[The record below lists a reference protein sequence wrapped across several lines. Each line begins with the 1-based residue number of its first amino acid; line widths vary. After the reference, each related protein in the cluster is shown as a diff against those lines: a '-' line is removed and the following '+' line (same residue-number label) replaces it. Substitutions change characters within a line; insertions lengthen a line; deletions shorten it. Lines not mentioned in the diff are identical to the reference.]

1 MHEEEEAMNG
11 SWFTRIVALLVV
23 LLFAFGAVQAQVTV
37 VNMMPN
43 AMSNETQRDSEPNIA
58 VNPANPNEIA
68 ASAFT
73 FDPLASGSAPIYCS
87 ADRGNN
93 WVLTAGI
100 LPGGDKTGDTT
111 IRYGTTSNV
120 LYAGILR
127 TDNSNISILRG
138 AGCAAIGAMTT
149 LVDRAFSD
157 QPWVEAATR
166 LRDTA
171 PDRAYVGS
179 NDLSAAGLGG
189 RTASIDQS
197 QDAAT
202 AAPPAGFTTVRVEP
216 RTTCGQDGPAVR
228 PAIHP
233 NGTIY
238 VVYFRWT
245 AGCGTAMK
253 TADVVVARDDN
264 WASGASPYTA
274 ITDPGDALAGVRV
287 ATGVSFPWSNLGTQR
302 IGSQLAIAVD
312 PRDHRTVYIAWA
324 DGASAATY
332 TIHVRR
338 SIDGGVTWS
347 ADLRTISPATNPGL
361 AINTLGA
368 VGFLYQRLTGV
379 APNQR
384 WETHLEYTTNG
395 FAAAPTDYLLA
406 NVPDQ
411 NGAYAG
417 SNPIGDYANV
427 VAIGKT
433 FYGAFSANNTPNA
446 ANFPNG
452 VNYLRNADWTTQ
464 QLRNTTNTANVNV
477 SIDPFFFRVEPVAPA
492 NDFYAR
498 DWTDSAV
505 SGDTGLEP
513 STHPVFYATSDVWN
527 RRGTLTGE
535 PFVNDQPANEP
546 AGNGVG
552 NIGDNWA
559 FARIRRNA
567 LPAAGSKTVTAHFL
581 VSKLGTGSSYV
592 DAGSMDPDVSF
603 PDPDPTLTFTAADLG
618 PFITTAYRW
627 HLNAV
632 STTHL
637 CLAVEIS
644 APDDPYVP
652 PSLVGS
658 APGWPTTDLRV
669 ILDNNKAQ
677 RNMGLSTTPARG
689 EGLFDSI
696 YAIAHNAATFRRD
709 MVLHYRLPPEVYKR
723 LRGARVT
730 LPGQPAQTLQPEGRL
745 VLKGMQPGE
754 NRWIG
759 LTLRAPSGKVGE
771 TLPIW
776 FDEMVGQ
783 VAVNGFGLGVR
794 LGSDADAAHAV
805 LELHRSVFTRLAA
818 QFKLNG
824 AEPEAVAAHKLLGK
838 KELTTE
844 IYARFAREHS
854 KPTLAVVN
862 AWLKLQKG
870 TDPFGIGAAAKAV
883 GGLQSGKVALPHYA
897 HLTLLNRLDAHITAV
912 QLARGDVADILLNVR
927 WQNDLYRQMP
937 AVKKLGC
944 AKSLHED
951 SDRFIQQVGQ
961 RKLGFRDYPV
971 YVKRV
976 LPCLKETAKQPALA
990 KLGLA
995 KNIGEIENSLGEPT
1009 ALQRAHRQ
1017 YLLQLQKAASERRS
1031 PVGKK

>member
-1 MHEEEEAMNG
+1 MNG
-11 SWFTRIVALLVV
+11 SWFTRIVAALLAVA
-23 LLFAFGAVQAQVTV
+23 LGAGAAQAQQVAV

-43 AMSNETQRDSEPNIA
+43 AMSDETQRDSEPNVA

-73 FDPLASGSAPIYCS
+73 YDPLASGSAPIYCS
-87 ADRGNN
+87 TDRGAN

-120 LYAGILR
+120 LYSGILR
-127 TDNSNISILRG
+127 SDNSHISILRG
-138 AGCAAIGAMTT
+138 AGCAAIGALTT
-149 LVDRAFSD
+149 LVDRSMSD

-166 LRDTA
+166 LRGTT
-171 PDRAYVGS
+171 PDHVYVGS
-179 NDLSAAGLGG
+179 NDLYVTTQSA
-189 RTASIDQS
+189 TVDQS

-238 VVYFRWT
+238 VGYFRWT
-245 AGCGTAMK
+245 ACGASPY
-253 TADVVVARDDN
+253 TADIVVARDDD
-264 WASGASPYTA
+264 WASGATPYTA

-287 ATGVSFPWSNLGTQR
+287 VTGVSVPWANLGTQR

-338 SIDGGVTWS
+338 STDGGATWS
-347 ADLRTISPATNPGL
+347 ADLRTASPATNPGL
-361 AINTLGA
+361 AINVHGA

-384 WETHLEYTTNG
+384 WETHFEYTTNG
-395 FAAAPTDYLLA
+395 FATAPTDYTLA

-427 VAIGKT
+427 VAVGKS
-433 FYGAFSANNTPNA
+433 FYGAFSANNTPIA

-452 VNYLRNADWTTQ
+452 VTYLRNADWGTQ
-464 QLRNTTNTANVNV
+464 QLRNVANTANVNV
-477 SIDPFFFRVEPVAPA
+477 SIDPFFFRVDPVTAA

-498 DWTDSAV
+498 DWTDSAT

-513 STHPVFYATSDVWN
+513 STHAVFYSTSDVWN

-535 PFVNDQPANEP
+535 PFTNDQPANEP
-546 AGNGVG
+546 AGNGAG

-567 LPAAGSKTVTAHFL
+567 LPASGSQTVTAHFL

-592 DAGSMDPDVSF
+592 DAGSADPDVSF
-603 PDPDPTLTFTAADLG
+603 PNPDPTVTFTATDLG
-618 PFITTAYRW
+618 PFITAAYPW

-632 STTHL
+632 SSTHL
-637 CLAVEIS
+637 CLAVELS
-644 APDDPYVP
+644 TPNDPYVA
-652 PSLVGS
+652 PSLVGN

-669 ILDNNKAQ
+669 LLDNNKAQ

-689 EGLFDSI
+689 EGMIDSI

-709 MVLHYRLPPEVYKR
+709 MALRYRVTPEVYKR
-723 LRGARVT
+723 LRGARLT
-730 LPGQPAQTLQPEGRL
+730 LPGQTAQTLKTEGRI

-754 NRWIG
+754 NRWLG
-759 LTLRAPSGKVGE
+759 LTLRAPAGKAGE
-771 TLPIW
+771 TFPIL
-776 FDEMVGQ
+776 FEEMVGQ

-794 LGSDADAAHAV
+794 LASDPDAARAT
-805 LELHRSVFTRLAA
+805 LALHRSVFTRLAA
-818 QFKLNG
+818 QFKLDG
-824 AEPEAVAAHKLLGK
+824 AAAEAEAAGK
-838 KELTTE
+838 QFGDKRLTAE
-844 IYARFAREHS
+844 DYARFAREHF
-854 KPTLAVVN
+854 KPTLAATK

-870 TDPFGIGAAAKAV
+870 ADPFGVGTAAKAV
-883 GGLQSGKVALPHYA
+883 GGLKFDKPALLHYP
-897 HLTLLNRLDAHITAV
+897 HLTLLHRLDAHITAV
-912 QLARGDVADILLNVR
+912 QLARGDTADTLLNVR
-927 WQNDLYRQMP
+927 WQNDLYRQT
-937 AVKKLGC
+937 AAASKLAC
-944 AKSLHED
+944 SKSLRED
-951 SDRFIQQVGQ
+951 SERFIHQFGQ
-961 RKLGFRDYPV
+961 RKQRVRDYPGF
-971 YVKRV
+971 VKRT
-976 LPCLKETAKQPALA
+976 LPCLRDTAKLPALA

-995 KNIGEIENSLGEPT
+995 KYAGDIEHSLGDPT

-1017 YLLQLQKAASERRS
+1017 YLLQLQKAPVERRAPRPS
-1031 PVGKK
+1031 VPAGVK

>member
-1 MHEEEEAMNG
+1 MNG
-11 SWFTRIVALLVV
+11 SWFTRIVAV
-23 LLFAFGAVQAQVTV
+23 LIAMLFTLGTAQAQVTV

-73 FDPLASGSAPIYCS
+73 YDPLASGSAPIYCS

-127 TDNSNISILRG
+127 TDNSHISILRG
-138 AGCAAIGAMTT
+138 AGCAAIGAMTS
-149 LVDRAFSD
+149 LVDRAMSD
-157 QPWVEAATR
+157 QPWIEAATR

-179 NDLSAAGLGG
+179 NDISAAGLGG
-189 RTASIDQS
+189 RTATIDQS

-216 RTTCGQDGPAVR
+216 RTTCSQDGPAVR

-238 VVYFRWT
+238 VAYFRWT
-245 AGCGTAMK
+245 ACAASPY
-253 TADVVVARDDN
+253 TADIVVARDDN

-274 ITDPGDALAGVRV
+274 IADAGDALAGVRV
-287 ATGVSFPWSNLGTQR
+287 TTGVSVPWSTLGTQR

-347 ADLRTISPATNPGL
+347 ADLRAISPATNPGL
-361 AINTLGA
+361 AINALGA
-368 VGFLYQRLTGV
+368 VGFLYQRLTGA

-395 FAAAPTDYLLA
+395 FAAAPTDYILA

-417 SNPIGDYANV
+417 VNPIGDYANV

-433 FYGAFSANNTPNA
+433 FYGTFSANNTPIA

-452 VNYLRNADWTTQ
+452 VTYLRNADWTTQ

-492 NDFYAR
+492 NDFYVR

-535 PFVNDQPANEP
+535 PFVNDQPANEA
-546 AGNGVG
+546 AGNGVST
-552 NIGDNWA
+552 IGDNWT

-567 LPAAGSKTVTAHFL
+567 LPTAGSKTVTAHFL
-581 VSKLGTGSSYV
+581 VSKLGTGSSFV
-592 DAGSMDPDVSF
+592 DAGSMDPDVTF
-603 PDPDPTLTFTAADLG
+603 PDPDPTLTFNATDLG

-644 APDDPYVP
+644 TPDDPYVP
-652 PSLVGS
+652 PSLVGN

-669 ILDNNKAQ
+669 LLDNNKAQ

-689 EGLFDSI
+689 EGLIDSI

-709 MVLHYRLPPEVYKR
+709 MVLRYRVPPEVYKR
-723 LRGARVT
+723 LRGAHLA
-730 LPGQPAQTLQPEGRL
+730 LPGQPMQNLGPEGRL

-759 LTLRAPSGKVGE
+759 VTLRAPSGKEGE

-783 VAVNGFGLGVR
+783 VAVSGFGLGVR
-794 LGSDADAAHAV
+794 LDSDTNTARAV

-824 AEPEAVAAHKLLGK
+824 AEPEAAAARKLLGE
-838 KELTTE
+838 KELTAE
-844 IYARFAREHS
+844 IYTRFAREHF
-854 KPTLAVVN
+854 KPTQAVVN

-883 GGLQSGKVALPHYA
+883 GGLQSGKPVLAHSA
-897 HLTLLNRLDAHITAV
+897 HLTLLNRLDAHITSV
-912 QLARGDVADILLNVR
+912 QLARGDIADILLTVR
-927 WQNDLYRQMP
+927 WQNDLYRQAA

-944 AKSLHED
+944 SKLMHDDA
-951 SDRFIQQVGQ
+951 DRFIQHVGQ
-961 RKLGFRDYPV
+961 RKQSLRDYPDF
-971 YVKRV
+971 VKRA
-976 LPCLKETAKQPALA
+976 LPCLKETAQQPALA

-995 KNIGEIENSLGEPT
+995 KYAGEIETSLGDLT
-1009 ALQRAHRQ
+1009 ALQRAHHQ
-1017 YLLQLQKAASERRS
+1017 YLLQLQKATGERR
-1031 PVGKK
+1031 PPAGKK

>member
-1 MHEEEEAMNG
+1 MNG
-11 SWFTRIVALLVV
+11 SWFTRTVPLLSAIVFAL
-23 LLFAFGAVQAQVTV
+23 GAAAAQAQVTV
-37 VNMMPN
+37 VNMIPN
-43 AMSNETQRDSEPNIA
+43 AMSNETQRDSEPNVA
-58 VNPANPNEIA
+58 VNPANPTEIA

-73 FDPLASGSAPIYCS
+73 PDPLASGSAPIYCS
-87 ADRGNN
+87 TDRGDH
-93 WVLTAGI
+93 WVLTPGI
-100 LPGGDKTGDTT
+100 LPGGNKTGDTT
-111 IRYGTTSNV
+111 IRYSTTSNV

-127 TDNSNISILRG
+127 TDNSDISILRG
-138 AGCAAIGAMTT
+138 TGCAAIGAMTT
-149 LVDRAFSD
+149 LVDRAMSD
-157 QPWVEAATR
+157 QPWVEAATQ
-166 LRDTA
+166 LRGTA

-179 NDLSAAGLGG
+179 NDISTAGLAG
-189 RTASIDQS
+189 RTATVDQS

-228 PAIHP
+228 PVIHP

-238 VVYFRWT
+238 VAYFRWT
-245 AGCGTAMK
+245 ACAASPY
-253 TADVVVARDDN
+253 TADIVVARDDN

-274 ITDPGDALAGVRV
+274 ITDPGDTLAGVRV
-287 ATGVSFPWSNLGTQR
+287 TTGVSIPWSTLGTQR

-312 PRDHRTVYIAWA
+312 LRDHRTVYIAWA

-338 SIDGGVTWS
+338 SADGGATWS
-347 ADLRTISPATNPGL
+347 ADLRTASPATNPGL

-384 WETHLEYTTNG
+384 WETHFEYTTNG
-395 FAAAPTDYLLA
+395 FAVAPTDYLLA

-417 SNPIGDYANV
+417 PNPIGDYANV
-427 VAIGKT
+427 VAVGKS

-452 VNYLRNADWTTQ
+452 VTYLRNADWTTQ

-477 SIDPFFFRVEPVAPA
+477 SIDPFFFRVEPVAPT

-513 STHPVFYATSDVWN
+513 STHPVFYSTSDVWN

-535 PFVNDQPANEP
+535 PFLNDQPANEA
-546 AGNGVG
+546 AGNGAG

-567 LPAAGSKTVTAHFL
+567 LPASVSKTVTAHFL
-581 VSKLGTGSSYV
+581 VSKLGTGSTYV

-603 PDPDPTLTFTAADLG
+603 PDPDPTLTFNATDLG
-618 PFITTAYRW
+618 PYITAAYRW

-632 STTHL
+632 SSTHL

-644 APDDPYVP
+644 EPDDPYVA
-652 PSLVGS
+652 PSLVGN

-689 EGLFDSI
+689 EGLIDSI
-696 YAIAHNAATFRRD
+696 YAVAHNAATFRRD
-709 MVLHYRLPPEVYKR
+709 MVLRYRVPPEVYKR
-723 LRGARVT
+723 LRGAHLA

-754 NRWIG
+754 NRWLG
-759 LTLRAPSGKVGE
+759 LTLRAPSGKEGE
-771 TLPIW
+771 ALPVW
-776 FDEMVGQ
+776 FEEMVGQ
-783 VAVNGFGLGVR
+783 VAVNGFGLGVQ
-794 LGSDADAAHAV
+794 LGSDTDAARAV
-805 LELHRSVFTRLAA
+805 LELHRSVFTRLAV

-824 AEPEAVAAHKLLGK
+824 ADPEAAAARKLLGER
-838 KELTTE
+838 ELTGE
-844 IYARFAREHS
+844 IYAHFAREHF
-854 KPTLAVVN
+854 KLTLAVVN

-870 TDPFGIGAAAKAV
+870 TDPFGISAPAKAI
-883 GGLQSGKVALPHYA
+883 GGLKADKLALAYYP
-897 HLTLLNRLDAHITAV
+897 HLTLLNRLDAHITSV
-912 QLARGDVADILLNVR
+912 QLARGDVADVLLSVR
-927 WQNDLYRQMP
+927 WQNDLYRQTP
-937 AVKKLGC
+937 AVKELVC
-944 AKSLHED
+944 SKSLRED
-951 SDRFIQQVGQ
+951 SDHFIQHFGQ
-961 RKLGFRDYPV
+961 RKLSLRDYPDF
-971 YVKRV
+971 VKRV
-976 LPCLKETAKQPALA
+976 LPCLRETAKQPTLA
-990 KLGLA
+990 NLGLMKYA
-995 KNIGEIENSLGEPT
+995 GEIESSLSDLT

-1017 YLLQLQKAASERRS
+1017 YLLQLQKATSERPTLAGR
-1031 PVGKK
+1031 K